1 MLAAEAVPW
10 AAFGVTPAVAIHS
23 TDEETHMT
31 TSDESAG
38 KGKPP
43 ETALAT
49 VGGGCFWCTEA
60 VFLKVRGIK
69 KVVSG
74 YTGGTKKNPTYKEVC
89 TGLTGHAEVIQLEF
103 DPSVITFEQIL
114 DVFFYTH
121 DPTTKNRQGA
131 DVGTQYRSAVFYHD
145 QSQKEAAEK
154 MIAELNKSGD
164 FDNPIVTTIEKME
177 IFYPA
182 EDYHQNYFELN
193 PSNPYCMAVVGPKVS
208 KFRKRYKALL
218 KKDGEE

>member
-74 YTGGTKKNPTYKEVC
+74 YT
-89 TGLTGHAEVIQLEF
+89 
-103 DPSVITFEQIL
+103 
-114 DVFFYTH
+114 
-121 DPTTKNRQGA
+121 
-131 DVGTQYRSAVFYHD
+131 
-145 QSQKEAAEK
+145 
-154 MIAELNKSGD
+154 
-164 FDNPIVTTIEKME
+164 
-177 IFYPA
+177 
-182 EDYHQNYFELN
+182 
-193 PSNPYCMAVVGPKVS
+193 
-208 KFRKRYKALL
+208 
-218 KKDGEE
+218 